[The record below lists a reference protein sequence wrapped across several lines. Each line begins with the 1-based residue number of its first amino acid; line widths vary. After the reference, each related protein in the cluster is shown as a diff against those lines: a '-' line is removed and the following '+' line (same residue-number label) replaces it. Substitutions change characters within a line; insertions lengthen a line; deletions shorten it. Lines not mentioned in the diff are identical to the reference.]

1 MIVGREE
8 GWFQNALKEHVGK
21 INPGGAVTVK
31 SNRVKLEKHGKLK
44 SGWSRK
50 KRC

>member
-1 MIVGREE
+1 VGGEE
-8 GWFQNALKEHVGK
+8 GFQNALKKHVGK
-21 INPGGAVTVK
+21 ISPGGFVTVK

-50 KRC
+50 KRS